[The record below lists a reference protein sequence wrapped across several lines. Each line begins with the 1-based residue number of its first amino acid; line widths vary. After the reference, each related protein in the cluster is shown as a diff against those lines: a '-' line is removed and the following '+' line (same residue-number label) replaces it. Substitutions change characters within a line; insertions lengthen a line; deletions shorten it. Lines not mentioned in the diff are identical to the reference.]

1 MSLLTA
7 PVGSLDTGHQ
17 LTEHASP
24 EKIDSS
30 ESKENITDDMSTK
43 EYKKT
48 LAELPEIGSQED
60 FNKFANPDLVN
71 ELEEVLPTPEAT
83 ATESGLGGV
92 AVSPVVDNPEN
103 HAA

>member
-24 EKIDSS
+24 EKIDFS

-43 EYKKT
+43 EYKK
-48 LAELPEIGSQED
+48 L
-60 FNKFANPDLVN
+60 
-71 ELEEVLPTPEAT
+71 
-83 ATESGLGGV
+83 
-92 AVSPVVDNPEN
+92 
-103 HAA
+103 

>member
-1 MSLLTA
+1 LT
-7 PVGSLDTGHQ
+7 
-17 LTEHASP
+17 
-24 EKIDSS
+24 
-30 ESKENITDDMSTK
+30 
-43 EYKKT
+43 
-48 LAELPEIGSQED
+48 ELPEIGSQED

-92 AVSPVVDNPEN
+92 AVSQVVDNPEN